1 MAFYYG
7 HLPSARILLNK
18 KAQLEATDCNGL
30 TPAHCA
36 VDANQLEM
44 VKFALDSGANLEARD
59 ACQWTLLMRAG
70 ELSPTS
76 SVLTAAAPS
85 TVVMDASLELIKLLV
100 THGAELEARDALG
113 KSCRDLARLYRR
125 TEVADYF
132 EKLHRFRLAKLQ
144 PQAAQGD

>member
-1 MAFYYG
+1 MSLPLSLSPLPLFLSLSPTQLAFYYG

-18 KAQLEATDCNGL
+18 KALLEATDCNGL

-70 ELSPTS
+70 E
-76 SVLTAAAPS
+76 
-85 TVVMDASLELIKLLV
+85 
-100 THGAELEARDALG
+100 
-113 KSCRDLARLYRR
+113 
-125 TEVADYF
+125 
-132 EKLHRFRLAKLQ
+132 Q
-144 PQAAQGD
+144 P